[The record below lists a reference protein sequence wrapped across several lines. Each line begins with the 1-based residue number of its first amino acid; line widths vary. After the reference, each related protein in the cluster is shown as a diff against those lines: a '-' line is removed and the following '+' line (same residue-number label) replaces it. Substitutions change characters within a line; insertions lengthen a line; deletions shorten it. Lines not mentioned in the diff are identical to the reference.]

1 MGFYKSKNKI
11 NLEAS
16 GLNTVSTLS
25 CKNLNIDTVD
35 ISVFGTV
42 VLLNGKIENFLKV
55 IDTYAQTI
63 NSLSVLP
70 KQFAKDKNLSVLE
83 AGNKILNSIMPVK
96 SLFGNTFLPEKDSG
110 GKARDEKLVIRKS
123 VLMVS
128 GLVIPTIFLTLFS
141 LHMG

>member
-42 VLLNGKIENFLKV
+42 VLLNGKIE
-55 IDTYAQTI
+55 
-63 NSLSVLP
+63 
-70 KQFAKDKNLSVLE
+70 
-83 AGNKILNSIMPVK
+83 
-96 SLFGNTFLPEKDSG
+96 TFSRL
-110 GKARDEKLVIRKS
+110 
-123 VLMVS
+123 
-128 GLVIPTIFLTLFS
+128 
-141 LHMG
+141 